1 MFGKTNRKKQDI
13 QTLVGTHTRISGDI
27 EFHGGLHLDGTV
39 VGNICAE
46 DDADAVL
53 SVSQEGVIEGT
64 VKAPQ
69 VVLNGTVKGDVIAT
83 DRVELGPTA
92 RVVGNVVYNL
102 IEMAI
107 GAEVNGKLV
116 HQTEGRPDFVGASG
130 VDKKQS
136 IAVDEQSRPLKR
148 TEPG

>member
-1 MFGKTNRKKQDI
+1 MFGKANRKRQDI
-13 QTLVGTHTRISGDI
+13 QTLVGSGTRVTGDI
-27 EFHGGLHLDGTV
+27 EFQGGLHLDGTV
-39 VGNICAE
+39 VGSILAQ
-46 DDADAVL
+46 DGADAVL
-53 SVSQEGVIEGT
+53 SVSQNGLIEGT

-116 HQTEGRPDFVGASG
+116 HQPEGRPDFVGTPG
-130 VDKKQS
+130 VGNSKN
-136 IAVDEQSRPLKR
+136 IAVEKQTLPLKS

>member
-1 MFGKTNRKKQDI
+1 MFGKTTRKRQDI
-13 QTLVGTHTRISGDI
+13 QTLVGSGTRIAGDL

-39 VGNICAE
+39 VGNILAK

-53 SVSQEGVIEGT
+53 SVSQDGLIEGT

-116 HQTEGRPDFVGASG
+116 HQPEGRPDFVGTPG
-130 VDKKQS
+130 VEQKRNITVEEQVQS
-136 IAVDEQSRPLKR
+136 LKS

>member
-1 MFGKTNRKKQDI
+1 MFGKTTKKRQDI
-13 QTLVGTHTRISGDI
+13 QTLVGSGTRIAGDM
-27 EFHGGLHLDGTV
+27 EFHGGLHLDGVV
-39 VGNICAE
+39 VGNILAK
-46 DDADAVL
+46 DDSDAVL
-53 SVSQEGVIEGT
+53 SVSQEGLIEGT

-116 HQTEGRPDFVGASG
+116 HQPEGRPDFVGTPG
-130 VDKKQS
+130 VEKKRNTKAEDQ
-136 IAVDEQSRPLKR
+136 IQPLKS

>member
-1 MFGKTNRKKQDI
+1 MFGKTTKKRQDI
-13 QTLVGTHTRISGDI
+13 QTLVGSGTRVTGDI
-27 EFHGGLHLDGTV
+27 EFQGGLHLDGTV
-39 VGNICAE
+39 VGNILAQ

-53 SVSQEGVIEGT
+53 SVSQNGLIEGT

-116 HQTEGRPDFVGASG
+116 HQPEGRPDFVGTP
-130 VDKKQS
+130 
-136 IAVDEQSRPLKR
+136 AVGNAKNSAVEEQSLPLKS

>member
-1 MFGKTNRKKQDI
+1 MFGKTSKKRQDI
-13 QTLVGTHTRISGDI
+13 QTLVGSSTHITGDI
-27 EFHGGLHLDGTV
+27 EFQGGLHLDGTV
-39 VGNICAE
+39 IGNICAE
-46 DDADAVL
+46 NGTDAVL
-53 SVSQEGVIEGT
+53 SISQDGLIEGT

-116 HQTEGRPDFVGASG
+116 HQPEGRPDFVGTPG
-130 VDKKQS
+130 VEKIQSVAVEEQTQAHKS
-136 IAVDEQSRPLKR
+136 IA
-148 TEPG
+148 PG

>member
-1 MFGKTNRKKQDI
+1 MFGKSNKKRHDI
-13 QTLVGTHTRISGDI
+13 QTLVGAGTRITGDI
-27 EFHGGLHLDGTV
+27 EFQGGLHLDGTV

-46 DDADAVL
+46 DGTDAVL
-53 SVSQEGVIEGT
+53 SISQDGLIEGT
-64 VKAPQ
+64 IKAPQ

-116 HQTEGRPDFVGASG
+116 HQAEGRPDFVGTHG
-130 VDKKQS
+130 VGKTQGV
-136 IAVDEQSRPLKR
+136 AVEEQSQPQKS
-148 TEPG
+148 TAPG

>member
-1 MFGKTNRKKQDI
+1 MFGKTTRKRQDI
-13 QTLVGTHTRISGDI
+13 QTLVGSGTRIAGDL

-39 VGNICAE
+39 VGNILAK

-53 SVSQEGVIEGT
+53 SVSQDGLIEGT

-116 HQTEGRPDFVGASG
+116 HQPEGRPDFVGTPG
-130 VDKKQS
+130 VDQKRNITVEEQVQS
-136 IAVDEQSRPLKR
+136 LKS

>member
-1 MFGKTNRKKQDI
+1 MFGKTNRKRNDI
-13 QTLVGTHTRISGDI
+13 QTLVGVGTRITGDI

-46 DDADAVL
+46 DDTDAVL
-53 SVSQEGVIEGT
+53 SISQDGLIEGT

-116 HQTEGRPDFVGASG
+116 HQTEGRPDFVGAHAVGKS
-130 VDKKQS
+130 QS
-136 IAVDEQSRPLKR
+136 VAVEEQAQPQKS
-148 TEPG
+148 TTPG